1 MGFGEAVSTCFRK
14 YATFQGRARRS
25 EFWYYY
31 LFIIIVNVVLTIPL
45 TIALNG
51 SADGIVVNET
61 TGEIT
66 TNGNA
71 SLSAFAI
78 IMLIIVGVWALA
90 ILLPTLS
97 VMVRRLHDAD
107 HSGWWWWINLVCFG
121 WIVLLIFWVSEGTR
135 GPNRFGPDPKA

>member
-25 EFWYYY
+25 EFWFYY
-31 LFIIIVNVVLTIPL
+31 LFISIVNVVLAIIVS
-45 TIALNG
+45 IATSGGSSSNG
-51 SADGIVVNET
+51 
-61 TGEIT
+61 
-66 TNGNA
+66 
-71 SLSAFAI
+71 FAI
-78 IMLIIVGVWALA
+78 TVEIVFGLWALA

-135 GPNRFGPDPKA
+135 GANRFGPDPKA

>member
-1 MGFGEAVSTCFRK
+1 MGFGEAISTCFSK

-31 LFIIIVNVVLTIPL
+31 LFIIIVNAVLSIPL
-45 TIALNG
+45 SIALMSAGTHEEIVNG
-51 SADGIVVNET
+51 VKET
-61 TGEIT
+61 VP
-66 TNGNA
+66 NSLNA
-71 SLSAFAI
+71 FGV
-78 IMLIIVGVWALA
+78 IMLIIVGIWALA

-135 GPNRFGPDPKA
+135 GANRFGPDPKA

>member
-1 MGFGEAVSTCFRK
+1 MLKFDVVADDLSEQTGGQVSAVAQTKNREICGLQNDWN
-14 YATFQGRARRS
+14 Y
-25 EFWYYY
+25 
-31 LFIIIVNVVLTIPL
+31 
-45 TIALNG
+45 
-51 SADGIVVNET
+51 GIVVNET

-135 GPNRFGPDPKA
+135 GANRFGPDPKA

>member
-31 LFIIIVNVVLTIPL
+31 LFIIIVNAVLSSLLYTAIL
-45 TIALNG
+45 TGPSREEIV
-51 SADGIVVNET
+51 DGVKQTVPD
-61 TGEIT
+61 G
-66 TNGNA
+66 
-71 SLSAFAI
+71 LSAFGL
-78 IMLIIVGVWALA
+78 IMVVVVSIWALA